1 MNQLSNS
8 QCNPTGT
15 QGKPQPTTVW

>member
-8 QCNPTGT
+8 QCNSTGT